1 VGLAEKTSANIL
13 AQARLIDAGYG
24 VRYDSSCDQ
33 NEVDTDSKPM
43 IFARKVNRGG
53 KRSPH
58 YTHVHVENVAAKN
71 KARFTRREGE
81 AAEAGKDLLSK
92 FAHESWKGV
101 TDQVERGIKN
111 LPIAGADMR
120 RAKTIWKLTGA
131 SMKGKMNRQK
141 QLIVTPDMSVRVT
154 QVQQTLSVDIMFV
167 YRMPILLGLLAPLA
181 LVQVHDLRDDRGV
194 ASVPEGLN
202 RFIATARERGSD
214 IKFIRADGEGEIGA
228 LKPDLKRIHNL
239 EVDTTGSGTHVE
251 DVERMSQT
259 LKKRVRCHFHDLPFT
274 MGKMVLKKNIVF
286 CAQGVNLVASSTS
299 ADKIS
304 PFEKFTGRKL
314 DAAIDLPA
322 SRVRGLR
329 SCDQPQEGQSSRER
343 EHTRVRGSETDRI
356 PQRKRGDVA
365 DQYTIIRDEGSIY

>member
-1 VGLAEKTSANIL
+1 
-13 AQARLIDAGYG
+13 
-24 VRYDSSCDQ
+24 
-33 NEVDTDSKPM
+33 VDTDSKPM

-167 YRMPILLGLLAPLA
+167 YRMPIFLGLLAPLA

-202 RFIATARERGSD
+202 RFIATARERRGSD
-214 IKFIRADGEGEIGA
+214 IKCIRADGEGEIGA

-239 EVDTTGSGTHVE
+239 EVDTTGSGTHLE

-274 MGKMVLKKNIVF
+274 MGKMMLKKNIVF

-304 PFEKFTGRKL
+304 PFEQFTGRKL
-314 DAAIDLPA
+314 DAAIDL
-322 SRVRGLR
+322 RVAFGDYVHAINPKKDNQVENANTHG
-329 SCDQPQEGQSSRER
+329 CVA
-343 EHTRVRGSETDRI
+343 VRQTGSLN
-356 PQRKRGDVA
+356 
-365 DQYTIIRDEGSIY
+365 GSVEM